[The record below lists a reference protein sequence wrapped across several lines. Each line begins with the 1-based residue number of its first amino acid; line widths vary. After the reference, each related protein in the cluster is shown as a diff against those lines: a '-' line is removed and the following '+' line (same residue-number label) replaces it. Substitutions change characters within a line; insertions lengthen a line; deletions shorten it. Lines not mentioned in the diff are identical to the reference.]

1 MSPTIVSGS
10 CNCGQLSFT
19 SSKLPA
25 MQAIC
30 HCTDCRAATGD
41 LFTIAAFFRSDSIT
55 FSGDTES
62 KKFTSGSGAS
72 TTRES
77 CPGCKSVM
85 IDRSDGVPHL
95 IGVVTRYIA
104 PPFQAE
110 PVCHMWL
117 RSKASDVTINDGL
130 TQHQERIR
138 S

>member
-1 MSPTIVSGS
+1 
-10 CNCGQLSFT
+10 
-19 SSKLPA
+19 
-25 MQAIC
+25 
-30 HCTDCRAATGD
+30 
-41 LFTIAAFFRSDSIT
+41 
-55 FSGDTES
+55 
-62 KKFTSGSGAS
+62 
-72 TTRES
+72 
-77 CPGCKSVM
+77 M

-117 RSKASDVTINDGL
+117 RSKASDVAINDGL